1 MRLAKVSMLK
11 PMCIYFNL
19 QVYAIDV
26 RNHGHISHQAEYECD
41 KSVRDCFFFSFR
53 THTHVWLFQCI
64 VGGAKVSK
72 K

>member
-1 MRLAKVSMLK
+1 MNA
-11 PMCIYFNL
+11 INL
-19 QVYAIDV
+19 FVIV
-26 RNHGHISHQAEYECD
+26 
-41 KSVRDCFFFSFR
+41 FFFSFR